1 MSSSIPDVLQDALA
15 LYEPT
20 VSPKAFAK
28 LQSTLRLYV
37 LKGFT
42 FRGSAKTKLEDYPRH
57 ILLKD
62 FVTEAPNYLS
72 ASLEQA
78 DQEGKNPKT
87 LANDRSNLK
96 QFMNFL
102 LSQSWYSKVAVLQP
116 IPKRAPKLRAKVS
129 LKTSRKGKRS
139 YHANPYALKE
149 SELTAHLQEQLS
161 QLHHYATDE
170 HVSGRQGKKVRETT
184 WKTYR
189 VEILRFL
196 GWLKN
201 EQECSLDLLDISWMA
216 DPDEV
221 RKYVTNW
228 HFKVRGNGYRQA
240 ISICDAGLFVAKYF
254 DGPQSQLP
262 YFADCPSIIG
272 IRKLKAELAPHVKDD
287 RRTTSPEAFDEKL
300 LEMEECWKC
309 VEYLRQC
316 CAERDY
322 YGAKRAQSA
331 VIDSW
336 QDYLIIAI
344 LTYTPVRQLEIRNF
358 KLGGNL
364 KRRSNEWW
372 VSLKLEE
379 HKNGS
384 KTRKAREYPLF
395 SGSMK
400 EQLTQDLDYYVEH
413 IRSREGVKHQYLFF
427 TRGGNCFPEKRG
439 EPILNECV
447 LSIAIPVLMYR
458 VTALI
463 FENKEPKR
471 PSPHD
476 FRRIFCTWLYTYG
489 TPDAQKIY
497 AELMG
502 HSVEEARRTYA
513 LVQSSHITMQADE
526 AFDAVLARQER
537 VKAKFG

>member
-1 MSSSIPDVLQDALA
+1 
-15 LYEPT
+15 
-20 VSPKAFAK
+20 
-28 LQSTLRLYV
+28 
-37 LKGFT
+37 
-42 FRGSAKTKLEDYPRH
+42 
-57 ILLKD
+57 
-62 FVTEAPNYLS
+62 VTEANNYLA

-78 DQEGKNPKT
+78 EQEGKNPKT
-87 LANDRSNLK
+87 LANDCSNLN
-96 QFMNFL
+96 QLMTSL

-116 IPKRAPKLRAKVS
+116 IPKRTPKLFAGVS
-129 LKTSRKGKRS
+129 LGNSKKGRRNFS
-139 YHANPYALKE
+139 ANPYALKE

-170 HVSGRQGKKVRETT
+170 HVSSRQGKKVRETT
-184 WKTYR
+184 WKVYK

-196 GWLKN
+196 GWVKN
-201 EQECSLDLLDISWMA
+201 ELGWSLDVLDIGWMA
-216 DPDEV
+216 DPELV

-228 HFKVRGNGYRQA
+228 HLKVRGNGYRQA
-240 ISICDAGLFVAKYF
+240 TKICDAGLFVAKYF
-254 DGPQSQLP
+254 DEPQSQLP

-272 IRKLKAELAPHVKDD
+272 IRKLRAELAPYVKGD

-322 YGAKRAQSA
+322 YGRKRSQSA
-331 VIDSW
+331 VNDSW

-364 KRRSNEWW
+364 KRKPNGWW
-372 VSLKLEE
+372 VSLKPEE

-384 KTRKAREYPLF
+384 KTRKAREYLLF

-413 IRSREGVKHQYLFF
+413 IRSMEGVKHQYLFF
-427 TRGGNCFPEKRG
+427 TQGGCRFPGKRG
-439 EPILNECV
+439 EPIPDESV
-447 LSIAIPVLMYR
+447 LTAAVPKLMYR
-458 VTALI
+458 VSALI
-463 FENKEPKR
+463 FGKEEAKR

-513 LVQSSHITMQADE
+513 LVQSGHLTMQADE
-526 AFDAVLARQER
+526 AFDAVLARQDR